1 MFAGVIGVL
10 NRMLSVA
17 DARLVRR
24 SRLTRLEAEVAAQR
38 ERIAQLES
46 SLRAVAD
53 RPAADPSESWRR
65 QLLADI
71 SGIVESRL
79 NDAQLIGY
87 HEASRSTAAY
97 ILEHMRSARLFRS
110 PVLTARGDTPA
121 RDALLRH
128 ALSQVRVPG
137 LFLEFG
143 VFSGESINLIA
154 QQIEPAVV
162 YGFDSFEGLPE
173 DWFFDMGR
181 GHFDCKGRLPAVRPN
196 ARLVRGWFHESLP
209 PFLEANPGPAAF
221 VHVDCDLYSSA
232 KVVLGLLRERIG
244 PGTVILF
251 DEYFNYP
258 GWQDGEYK
266 AFREFV
272 REAGLAYEYL
282 GYTTQWYSAAV
293 RITRRQG

>member
-1 MFAGVIGVL
+1 MIGAL

-24 SRLTRLEAEVAAQR
+24 SRLARLEAEVTAQR

-46 SLRAVAD
+46 ALGAVAD
-53 RPAADPSESWRR
+53 RPAVCEPSETWRR
-65 QLLADI
+65 ELLAAI

-87 HEASRSTAAY
+87 HEASRSTTAY

-110 PVLTARGDTPA
+110 PFLTARGDTPA

-128 ALSQVRVPG
+128 ALAQARLPG

-143 VFSGESINLIA
+143 VFSGESINFIA
-154 QQIEPAVV
+154 QVIGPSTV

-173 DWFFDMGR
+173 DWFFEMGR
-181 GHFDCKGRLPAVRPN
+181 GCFDRKGQLPAVLPN
-196 ARLVRGWFHESLP
+196 VRLVPGWFHETLP
-209 PFLEANPGPAAF
+209 PFLEAHAGPVAF
-221 VHVDCDLYSSA
+221 AHVDCDLYSSA
-232 KVVLGLLRERIG
+232 KVVLGLLREHIV
-244 PGTVILF
+244 PGTVLVF

-258 GWQDGEYK
+258 GWQDGEFK

-272 REAGLAYEYL
+272 QEGGLVYEYL

-293 RITRRQG
+293 RITAKRGG